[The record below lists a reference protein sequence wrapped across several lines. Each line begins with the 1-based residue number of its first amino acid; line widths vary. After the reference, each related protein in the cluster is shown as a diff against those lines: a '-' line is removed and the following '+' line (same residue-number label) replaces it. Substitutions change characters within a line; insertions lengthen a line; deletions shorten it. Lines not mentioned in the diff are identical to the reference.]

1 MIPFKTALAAS
12 RKLTPKALSLPPAVL
27 HTEHSDGF
35 DDTILTVCYGSH
47 MRLDVDVRLDGG
59 EPFGIFPNSIPGDT
73 IKIARNDKR
82 PPMVECSNPAGAV
95 VLAEIFPAHKE
106 IYHIDQSKP
115 SSQSYRL
122 TPTMLAAAVAVRKM
136 AASSGKYNVA
146 LVVRNNEI
154 VGAVA
159 TDGYALKIVGSV
171 LPSEKNDWEIMIPPN
186 VVDAMAELP
195 PTVWELCT
203 EPGQH
208 NVLASSNDAVLRWTA
223 SPGARWA
230 SVIPRDPEAKQFVL
244 YWGDIAAAWK
254 KAPKAHLLLELSQEQ
269 QRWTFSLPRTDKQIK
284 DKEPATVVLVQT
296 LKSGI
301 MRPAERTVI
310 LDPAYLKTICA
321 DVPKDTQI
329 TIEVSDA
336 RRAVVV
342 RAGRASKNL
351 AMEVYGLIMPVRPP
365 DVF

>member
-1 MIPFKTALAAS
+1 
-12 RKLTPKALSLPPAVL
+12 
-27 HTEHSDGF
+27 
-35 DDTILTVCYGSH
+35 

-73 IKIARNDKR
+73 IKITRNNKR

-95 VLAEIFPAHKE
+95 VLAEMFPAHKE
-106 IYHIDQSKP
+106 IMEMEIDKP
-115 SSQSYRL
+115 AATVYRL
-122 TPTMLAAAVAVRKM
+122 TPTQLAAAVAVRKM
-136 AASSGKYNVA
+136 SAPSSSAKYSYHNVA
-146 LVVRNNEI
+146 LVVRSNEI

-159 TDGYALKIVGSV
+159 TDGYALKIVGDV
-171 LPSEKNDWEIMIPPN
+171 LPSDQADWEIMIPPN

-208 NVLASSNDAVLRWTA
+208 IMLASSNDCILRWTA

-230 SVIPRDPEAKQFVL
+230 SVIPRDSEAKRFVL
-244 YWGDIAAAWK
+244 FWQELAAAWK

-269 QRWTFSLPRTDKQIK
+269 QRWTFMQKRTDKQLR

-296 LKSGI
+296 LHAGI
-301 MRPAERTVI
+301 MRPAERTVM

-321 DVPKDTQI
+321 DVPKECQI

-336 RRAVVV
+336 RRPVVI
-342 RAGRASKNL
+342 RAERASKNL
-351 AMEVYGLIMPVRPP
+351 TMEVYGLIMPVRPP
-365 DVF
+365 DAF